1 MSPQPLKLRRT
12 PVRTCVTCRKT
23 EGKRALHRFV
33 RTAAGI
39 EFDPGGKKAGR
50 GAYLCA
56 EIDCW
61 RTALQRNLLARALQC
76 EITAED
82 VQRMET
88 HMKKLVPGA
97 PAIS

>member
-1 MSPQPLKLRRT
+1 MRRT

-50 GAYLCA
+50 GAY
-56 EIDCW
+56 
-61 RTALQRNLLARALQC
+61 
-76 EITAED
+76 
-82 VQRMET
+82 
-88 HMKKLVPGA
+88 
-97 PAIS
+97 